1 MSNNAAPAVDAEMQ
15 QFQDDLL
22 LSIRE
27 FKSSELV
34 KAILHHLMAKE
45 S

>member
-1 MSNNAAPAVDAEMQ
+1 MSNSVAPVEDAEMQ

-34 KAILHHLMAKE
+34 KEILRHLMTKE